1 LPFLKEQHRS
11 KRKEWSHLAANGST
25 RKLLSERGLTLRRF
39 VLLLRF
45 VLLSW
50 RRLLLLLSRRRLLT
64 LRLWSALLRRR
75 LLALS
80 LRWALLL
87 MLLLL
92 ALLHLLLLLIVF
104 SLQVLELP
112 LLLLLHLLSALIV
125 RPLLI
130 RLLTLLHLLLF
141 YALALLVLLPA
152 HVLQLLLMLLL
163 QSRIAVRRRIRW
175 LSSWRPIVRPVV
187 GRRTIRLRTRRWRIR
202 AFGISR
208 SVRLCSR
215 WRRVRSVIRVR
226 WPRRRWPVRSLAV
239 WPVRRPIRLRIR
251 LWRIVR
257 PVGRTVLLRIVRLDC
272 TVSTVRLLL
281 HIARPPFVCGPIILL
296 SIVLLNIPWLLLH
309 GPIHVLRRRLT
320 IARISL
326 WSRHLP
332 RRRSHPNRSRSPALL
347 LRFRLANL

>member
-1 LPFLKEQHRS
+1 
-11 KRKEWSHLAANGST
+11 
-25 RKLLSERGLTLRRF
+25 
-39 VLLLRF
+39 
-45 VLLSW
+45 
-50 RRLLLLLSRRRLLT
+50 LLLLLSRRRLRT
-64 LRLWSALLRRR
+64 LRLWGALLRGR

-80 LRWALLL
+80 LRRALLL

-125 RPLLI
+125 RPLLV

-163 QSRIAVRRRIRW
+163 ESRIAVRRRIRW
-175 LSSWRPIVRPVV
+175 LSRWRPVV
-187 GRRTIRLRTRRWRIR
+187 GWRPIGLRTGRSRIR
-202 AFGISR
+202 AFDVSR
-208 SVRLCSR
+208 SVRLCSG

-226 WPRRRWPVRSLAV
+226 WPRRRWPVRSLVV
-239 WPVRRPIRLRIR
+239 WPVQRPIRLRIR

-257 PVGRTVLLRIVRLDC
+257 PIGRTVLLWRIIRLWRIVRPIRRAVLLRIVRLDC
-272 TVSTVRLLL
+272 TVRTVRLLL
-281 HIARPPFVCGPIILL
+281 HIARPPFVRGSIILL
-296 SIVLLNIPWLLLH
+296 SIVLLNIPRLLLH
-309 GPIHVLRRRLT
+309 GPIHVLRRGLA
-320 IARISL
+320 IACIAL
-326 WSRHLP
+326 WSRNLP
-332 RRRSHPNRSRSPALL
+332 RGRSHPNRRRSPALL

>member
-1 LPFLKEQHRS
+1 MRRRPTRNLP
-11 KRKEWSHLAANGST
+11 
-25 RKLLSERGLTLRRF
+25 SERELTLRRF

-64 LRLWSALLRRR
+64 LRLWGTLLRRR

-80 LRWALLL
+80 LRRALLL

-104 SLQVLELP
+104 SFQVLELP
-112 LLLLLHLLSALIV
+112 LLLFLHLLPTLVV

-163 QSRIAVRRRIRW
+163 KPGIAVRWRIRR
-175 LSSWRPIVRPVV
+175 LRSWRPIVALVRSLVRGWPI
-187 GRRTIRLRTRRWRIR
+187 GLRTRRRSIR

-208 SVRLCSR
+208 PVRLCASR
-215 WRRVRSVIRVR
+215 RRVRSVVRVR
-226 WPRRRWPVRSLAV
+226 WPRRRWPVCTL
-239 WPVRRPIRLRIR
+239 
-251 LWRIVR
+251 IVR
-257 PVGRTVLLRIVRLDC
+257 PIGRPVRLPIIWLWRVVWAVGRAIQLRR
-272 TVSTVRLLL
+272 
-281 HIARPPFVCGPIILL
+281 IARPPFVRRAIILL
-296 SIVLLNIPWLLLH
+296 SIILLNVAWLLH
-309 GPIHVLRRRLT
+309 GPIHVLRRGLA
-320 IARISL
+320 IACISL
-326 WSRHLP
+326 RSRHLP
-332 RRRSHPNRSRSPALL
+332 SRRRHPNGSRSPTLL